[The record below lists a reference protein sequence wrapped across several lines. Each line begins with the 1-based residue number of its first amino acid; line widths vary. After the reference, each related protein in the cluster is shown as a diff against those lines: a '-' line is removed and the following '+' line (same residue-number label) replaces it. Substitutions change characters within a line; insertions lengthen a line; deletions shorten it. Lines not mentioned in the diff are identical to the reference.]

1 MAEAGGGMDEA
12 AIKALLRRLQ
22 AEPENK
28 YVMLR
33 VFALVF
39 DFVIRR
45 WLVSVFFLLLFMSLA
60 FL

>member
-28 YVMLR
+28 YV
-33 VFALVF
+33 V
-39 DFVIRR
+39 
-45 WLVSVFFLLLFMSLA
+45 
-60 FL
+60 